1 MNDWKSTS
9 KQIEQYR
16 PIVKKT
22 IAAVIND
29 IIADR
34 LNVAIKNENTQQG
47 EDTCNAQVDPVA
59 EIEPQ
64 DDNLPEGIVYAEKER
79 GVVTTQEEIDGYN
92 IIRSILRRKIKA
104 DKIVYKDFKS
114 YFAIGVGNASY
125 WWGCRLAF
133 GSRKKNIYFPTE
145 GYKSQEK
152 VKIETLD
159 DIFKYADRLEQTFD
173 MAQKSYE
180 NYKSKH

>member
-1 MNDWKSTS
+1 LD
-9 KQIEQYR
+9 
-16 PIVKKT
+16 
-22 IAAVIND
+22 A
-29 IIADR
+29 
-34 LNVAIKNENTQQG
+34 
-47 EDTCNAQVDPVA
+47 
-59 EIEPQ
+59 
-64 DDNLPEGIVYAEKER
+64 
-79 GVVTTQEEIDGYN
+79 YN
-92 IIRSILRRKIKA
+92 IIRNILCNKFSAESII
-104 DKIVYKDFKS
+104 YKDFKS

-133 GSRKKNIYFPTE
+133 GSRKKNMYFPTE

-152 VKIETLD
+152 VEIETLD